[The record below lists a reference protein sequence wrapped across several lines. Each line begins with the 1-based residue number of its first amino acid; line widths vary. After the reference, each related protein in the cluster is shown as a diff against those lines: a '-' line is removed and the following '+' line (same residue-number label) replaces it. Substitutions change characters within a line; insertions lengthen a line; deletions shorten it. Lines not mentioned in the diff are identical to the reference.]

1 MKQKKKKI
9 EISKKKIYF
18 FIIFIK
24 CMIKIQKKKR
34 NLINFTTN
42 IFTVNKNKI
51 FQIDFINKI
60 KVNNREYK
68 IL

>member
-1 MKQKKKKI
+1 MPD
-9 EISKKKIYF
+9 
-18 FIIFIK
+18 
-24 CMIKIQKKKR
+24 KIQKKW